1 MDNEKGARVLYLIV
15 DERGKRKSVVVIDL
29 EAHANVCEDIY
40 DMLVVR
46 SRKDEARDFLD
57 EVEKH
62 FSKSRGG

>member
-1 MDNEKGARVLYLIV
+1 M
-15 DERGKRKSVVVIDL
+15 VVIDL
-29 EAHANVCEDIY
+29 KAHANVCEDIY